1 MPTELPA
8 FLQDFVKHRQHIVK
22 NGPTPTQMKQAS
34 LQPASKQADL
44 ELGIKGIIDKKP
56 PRKVLDEFFQKK
68 CDELTASK
76 MK

>member
-8 FLQDFVKHRQHIVK
+8 FLQEFVKHRQHVVK
-22 NGPTPTQMKQAS
+22 NAPTPVQVKQAS
-34 LQPASKQADL
+34 LQPASKNADL
-44 ELGIKGIIDKKP
+44 DLGVKGIIDKKP

-68 CDELTASK
+68 CDELTAAK

>member
-1 MPTELPA
+1 MPNELPA
-8 FLQDFVKHRQHIVK
+8 FLQDFVKHRQHVVK
-22 NGPTPTQMKQAS
+22 NAPTPTQVKQAS
-34 LQPASKQADL
+34 LQPASKTADL

-68 CDELTASK
+68 CDELTATK

>member
-1 MPTELPA
+1 MPNELPA

-22 NGPTPTQMKQAS
+22 NAPTPTQLKQAS
-34 LQPASKQADL
+34 LQPASKTSDL

-56 PRKVLDEFFQKK
+56 PRKVLDDFFQKK
-68 CDELTASK
+68 CDELTATK

>member
-22 NGPTPTQMKQAS
+22 NAPTPTQMKQAS

-44 ELGIKGIIDKKP
+44 DLGIKGIIDKKP
-56 PRKVLDEFFQKK
+56 LRKVLDEFFQKK